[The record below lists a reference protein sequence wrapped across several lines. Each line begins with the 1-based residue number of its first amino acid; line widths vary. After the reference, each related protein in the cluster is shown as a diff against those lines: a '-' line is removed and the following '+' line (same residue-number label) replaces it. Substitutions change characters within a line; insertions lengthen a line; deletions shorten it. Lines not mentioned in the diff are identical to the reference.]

1 MSDTWPDPALPGVP
15 LNPEKDGWHYL
26 KGSASLSNPRPVF
39 WEVFLGAGRWADQRL
54 DDPVILSEM
63 EYLGPCLTPAEV
75 DARVAEARRAA
86 LAEAAE
92 VARKVPIP
100 DECCHNE
107 AHGRL
112 SSALE
117 AAMRIRALMEKKDE

>member
-1 MSDTWPDPALPGVP
+1 MSDIADKIYAATGLT
-15 LNPEKDGWHYL
+15 
-26 KGSASLSNPRPVF
+26 
-39 WEVFLGAGRWADQRL
+39 LGAEAAAAIRQM
-54 DDPVILSEM
+54 IQQ
-63 EYLGPCLTPAEV
+63 
-75 DARVAEARRAA
+75 ARRAA